1 MDLTHAAAPSQAT
14 HNMNGMSHPNT
25 TTTSVEPTPDQPVF
39 DAARRT
45 VIMGAGPAGLTAA
58 YELMRYGLPTVT
70 LEKDPRFVGGISRT
84 EERNGYR
91 FDIGGHRF
99 FSKSQEVEDF
109 WTEIL
114 GEEMLVRG
122 RLSRIFYKG
131 KYFDY
136 PLKASNALLNM
147 GPIETVRCISSYV
160 WARLFPTRHPT
171 NLEEW
176 VTNQFGHRL
185 FSIFFKTYTEKVWGI
200 STKELSADW
209 AAQRIKG
216 LNLTEAIKGALLPQ
230 KKPKGGDRSAV
241 IKTLIDEFRY
251 PRRGPGEM
259 WERVTQR
266 LRERG
271 NIVAL
276 GQEVLSVRH
285 EGGRVTEVVVR
296 DGATGQ
302 TGAVTGAHFISTL
315 PIRELIHR
323 LEPAPPPAVV
333 AAADQLKYRDFIS
346 IAVVI
351 NRENVFPDNWIY
363 IHDPTVKVGRMQ
375 NFKAWSP
382 YMVPDQRTT
391 CLGLEYFCFEG
402 DGLWTSTDDQL
413 VDLARREM
421 AQLGMCKPEEVLWGV
436 VVRQPKAYPV
446 YDDTYKQHLAV
457 IRQWVEATLPNLAL
471 VGRNGMH
478 HYNNQDHSMMTALLA
493 ARNIATGSHFDPWKV
508 NTDAE
513 YHEESRFEEEDTSG
527 RQMPKLAHVEK

>member
-1 MDLTHAAAPSQAT
+1 
-14 HNMNGMSHPNT
+14 
-25 TTTSVEPTPDQPVF
+25 
-39 DAARRT
+39 
-45 VIMGAGPAGLTAA
+45 MGAGPAGLTAA
-58 YELMRYGLPTVT
+58 YELMRHGLPTYT

-84 EERNGYR
+84 EERDGYR

-131 KYFDY
+131 RYFDY

-147 GPIETVRCISSYV
+147 GPIETVRCVSSYA
-160 WARLFPTRHPT
+160 WARIFPTRHPG

-216 LNLTEAIKGALLPQ
+216 LNLTEAIRSAVLPQ
-230 KKPKGGDRSAV
+230 KKPKGTDRSAV

-251 PRRGPGEM
+251 PKRGPGEM
-259 WERVTQR
+259 WERVAQR
-266 LRERG
+266 LTEGG

-276 GQEVLSVRH
+276 GQEVMGVRH
-285 EGGRVTEVVVR
+285 ERGRVTEVVVR
-296 DGATGQ
+296 DGDTER
-302 TGAVTGAHFISTL
+302 TTAVTGAHFISTL

-323 LEPAPPPAVV
+323 LEPSPPPAVV

-346 IAVVI
+346 VAVVI
-351 NRENVFPDNWIY
+351 DRENVFPDNWIY
-363 IHDPTVKVGRMQ
+363 IHDPAVKVGRMQ

-382 YMVPDQRTT
+382 HMVPDQGTT

-402 DGLWTSTDDQL
+402 DGLWNSSDDQL
-413 VDLARREM
+413 VDLARQEL
-421 AQLGMCKPEEVLWGV
+421 AQLGMCTPEEVLWGV

-446 YDDTYKQHLAV
+446 YDDTYKQHLAA
-457 IRQWVEATLPNLAL
+457 IRQWVEATLCNLAL

-513 YHEESRFEEEDTSG
+513 YHEEARFEDEDTSG
-527 RQMPKLAHVEK
+527 RRMPKPARIDS